1 MSVVMPLL
9 QHALPGKHAA
19 LHRPPL
25 VLSMPPTYVLPHLA
39 LHQIPQVHPL
49 LLTHA
54 RQLSTVMLEYAQF
67 AILIPTVLLTTS
79 STLPVSL
86 LQVSIATSLWPML
99 HSISALVTALPT
111 QIVLD
116 IKYAMYQTVNATVNL
131 AQCLLQQILV
141 LLPEPE
147 VLQTMLSVLQ
157 ANAPHAMQLLDKP
170 PHALLDSAPL
180 VPPTK
185 LPMLLE
191 YATLLNALPPV
202 VLALPTSKDAQ
213 PMVSVSL

>member
-1 MSVVMPLL
+1 M
-9 QHALPGKHAA
+9 
-19 LHRPPL
+19 
-25 VLSMPPTYVLPHLA
+25 
-39 LHQIPQVHPL
+39 
-49 LLTHA
+49 
-54 RQLSTVMLEYAQF
+54 
-67 AILIPTVLLTTS
+67 
-79 STLPVSL
+79 
-86 LQVSIATSLWPML
+86 
-99 HSISALVTALPT
+99 TALPT
-111 QIVLD
+111 ETVLD
-116 IKYAMYQTVNATVNL
+116 IKNAVSPSVNATVNL
-131 AQCLLQQILV
+131 AQSLLQQILA

-202 VLALPTSKDAQ
+202 VLALPTSKHAP
-213 PMVSVSL
+213 PMVSVRM